1 MNWPVMI
8 RLHALVAIIFWVM
21 SIKMDERLR
30 DSELIDQNQMRIKGE
45 VPSFL
50 SYLTLGS
57 FHLKLRDFYFD
68 KIKKLYCLNIER
80 D

>member
-1 MNWPVMI
+1 
-8 RLHALVAIIFWVM
+8 M

-68 KIKKLYCLNIER
+68 KTKKLY
-80 D
+80 